1 MVLGPNASSPTSR
14 HPGFFLFGL
23 YIYQSYTYVYVCV
36 YIFIFFITC
45 VSKDSPRLVPWARAV
60 SQSLTHQIITRPNG
74 PGGGSKGIQYHGV
87 SNLQLTLPKVILQ
100 PVLPLGYPPKG
111 FMYVCI
117 SGIPFLQW
125 LSINS
130 QGLMCCS

>member
-45 VSKDSPRLVPWARAV
+45 VSKDSPQLVPWAHAV
-60 SQSLTHQIITRPNG
+60 SQSLTHQVITRPNG

-87 SNLQLTLPKVILQ
+87 SNSQLTLPKVILQ
-100 PVLPLGYPPKG
+100 PVLPQGYPPQG
-111 FMYVCI
+111 VYVCMYI
-117 SGIPFLQW
+117 RYPFPSMAQYK
-125 LSINS
+125 
-130 QGLMCCS
+130 